1 MSGLDSGLGKVT
13 ERKGARRGRL
23 AISTAE
29 GTAGGALI
37 VLGILKIVGT
47 PSRVAMTVLLF
58 LLC

>member
-29 GTAGGALI
+29 GTAGGAAI
-37 VLGILKIVGT
+37 VFGMVVFVG
-47 PSRVAMTVLLF
+47 PLSAAW
-58 LLC
+58 

>member
-37 VLGILKIVGT
+37 VLGILKIG
-47 PSRVAMTVLLF
+47 
-58 LLC
+58 